1 MQRLVWGLASAAL
14 GLPLALS
21 TMTGHPPA
29 PPGGVDPATVP
40 AAPALTAT
48 TATTAFAATTAEV
61 AARPGSTGGSR
72 WVSTWQGS
80 PVGGGT
86 IEGAACPADKGL
98 DRQTVRNVV
107 QVSAGGD
114 RVRVRVTN
122 AFGTK
127 PLQVGAATVAVAGS
141 GAATVPGTSRSLRF
155 GGRSSVLVAAG
166 GEALSDPVRLRVRA
180 LQDLDVSVYLPTAT
194 GPATQHWDAQHDT
207 YLASGNRVG
216 AAAATDFSTTIS
228 CWMFVDGVDVRPSKR
243 VVGTVVT
250 LGDSITDGYLS
261 TNNADRRYP
270 DYLARRLHE
279 RQGRTLAVSN
289 AGISGN
295 DLLTFRDDLP
305 FGVVFG
311 PPAPARLARDVLTQ
325 AGARSV
331 ILLEGINDIGAFSA
345 KASDLVQADQQII
358 AQAHAAGLE
367 VYGAT
372 LPPFGGSTQQYGGDY
387 GTPAGEQ
394 QRQQLNAW
402 IRSSGAFDAVFDFDR
417 ALRDPQQKDRM
428 LPAYDSGD
436 HLHPGDAGYQKMAS
450 TVRLPVLL
458 RGAR

>member
-1 MQRLVWGLASAAL
+1 MNRMISGLAAAAL

-21 TMTGHPPA
+21 TAASAQAGPATIDHPP
-29 PPGGVDPATVP
+29 T
-40 AAPALTAT
+40 AAAAG
-48 TATTAFAATTAEV
+48 AATAGV
-61 AARPGSTGGSR
+61 ASRSGATGGR
-72 WVSTWQGS
+72 WVNTWQGS

-86 IEGAACPADKGL
+86 IPGAACPADKGL

-107 QVSAGGD
+107 HVSAGGD

-127 PLQVGAATVAVAGS
+127 PLRVGAASVALAGK
-141 GAATVPGTSRSLRF
+141 GAATKAGSSSHALHF

-166 GEALSDPVRLRVRA
+166 GEALSDPVKLRVRA
-180 LQDLDVSVYLPTAT
+180 LQSLDVSLYLPDAT
-194 GPATQHWDAQHDT
+194 GPATQHWDAQQDNF
-207 YLASGNRVG
+207 LAAGNQVG
-216 AAAATDFSTTIS
+216 DPAAGDFTTRIS
-228 CWMFVDGVDVRPSKR
+228 CWMFVDGVDVRPAKR
-243 VVGTVVT
+243 VVGTVVA

-270 DYLARRLHE
+270 DYLARRLDK
-279 RQGRTLAVSN
+279 RDGRTLAVSN

-295 DLLTFRDDLP
+295 DLLTFRTDLT

-311 PPAPARLARDVLTQ
+311 APAPARLSRDVLAQ

-345 KASDLVQADQQII
+345 QASDLIQADQQII
-358 AQAHAAGLE
+358 AQSHAAGLE

-372 LPPFGGSTQQYGGDY
+372 LPPFGGSNKQYGGDY
-387 GTPAGEQ
+387 GTAAGEH
-394 QRQQLNAW
+394 QRQLLNTW
-402 IRSSGAFDAVFDFDR
+402 IRTSGAFDAVFDFDR
-417 ALRDPQQKDRM
+417 ALRDPQHKDRM
-428 LPAYDSGD
+428 LPKYDSGD
-436 HLHPGDAGYQKMAS
+436 HLHPGDAGYRKMAQ
-450 TVRLPVLL
+450 TVRLSVLL